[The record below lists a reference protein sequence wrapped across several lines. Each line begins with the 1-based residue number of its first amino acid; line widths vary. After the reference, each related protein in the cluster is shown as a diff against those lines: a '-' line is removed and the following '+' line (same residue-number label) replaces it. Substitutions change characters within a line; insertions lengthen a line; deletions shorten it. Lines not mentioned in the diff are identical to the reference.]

1 MFKIKPDRFNR
12 AFEYLRVSVTDR
24 CNFRCKYC
32 MPKENFGSD
41 YKFIAR
47 SEILTFEE
55 IIRLVRILG
64 ETGLKKIR
72 LTGGEPL
79 VRKDFS
85 DILKRLAKLPVKLS
99 QRINIWAVEIIPPSI
114 FISLRLYN
122 DKKIYLIAA
131 IFMLVLFN
139 IIRLIKQEKTV
150 RLLRSISNKLK
161 MDTDKY

>member
-1 MFKIKPDRFNR
+1 MIF
-12 AFEYLRVSVTDR
+12 T
-24 CNFRCKYC
+24 
-32 MPKENFGSD
+32 
-41 YKFIAR
+41 
-47 SEILTFEE
+47 
-55 IIRLVRILG
+55 
-64 ETGLKKIR
+64 
-72 LTGGEPL
+72 
-79 VRKDFS
+79 KDEKLLIDAYS
-85 DILKRLAKLPVKLS
+85 KLPVKLS

>member
-1 MFKIKPDRFNR
+1 MIF
-12 AFEYLRVSVTDR
+12 T
-24 CNFRCKYC
+24 
-32 MPKENFGSD
+32 
-41 YKFIAR
+41 
-47 SEILTFEE
+47 
-55 IIRLVRILG
+55 
-64 ETGLKKIR
+64 
-72 LTGGEPL
+72 
-79 VRKDFS
+79 KDEKLLIDAYS
-85 DILKRLAKLPVKLS
+85 KLPVKLS

-114 FISLRLYN
+114 FISLGLYN